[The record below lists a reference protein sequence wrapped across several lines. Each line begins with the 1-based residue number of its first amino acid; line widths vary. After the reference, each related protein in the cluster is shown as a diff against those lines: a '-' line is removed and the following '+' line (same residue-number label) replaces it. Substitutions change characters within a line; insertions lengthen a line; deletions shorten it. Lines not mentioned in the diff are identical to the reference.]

1 MNKTENLKLNVW
13 EKTDPIHAKDFND
26 NFQTLDSAVQVC
38 SKIAYGSYVGVGKFS
53 SDNPNK
59 LDFAESLGTCPKI
72 LFVVEENGNLHLAA
86 LKGMAYTVSYI
97 SFGNAD
103 YTCYFTWKDTGV
115 EWHSKSNAAYQLNN
129 SGSKYYFVAFA

>member
-13 EKTDPIHAKDFND
+13 EKSDPIHAKDFND

-53 SDNPNK
+53 SDYPNK

-72 LFVVEENGNLHLAA
+72 LFVVEERGNLHLMAIN
-86 LKGMAYTVSYI
+86 GMEFSGSYI
-97 SFGNAD
+97 SFGSTD
-103 YTCYFTWKDTGV
+103 YSCNFKWKDTGV
-115 EWHSKSNAAYQLNN
+115 EWYNKAQTYCQMNKL
-129 SGSKYYFVAFA
+129 GSTYYYVALA